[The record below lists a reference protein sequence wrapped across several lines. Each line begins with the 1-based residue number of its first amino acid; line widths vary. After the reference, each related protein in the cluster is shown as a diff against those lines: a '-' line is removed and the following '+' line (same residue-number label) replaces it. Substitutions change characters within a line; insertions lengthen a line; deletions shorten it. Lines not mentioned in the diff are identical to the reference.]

1 MAFRGRHREKER
13 HELRDTDSET
23 DKRSRE
29 METDRGVK
37 SERRQKEKTE
47 ARKYRDDNVLIMTA
61 SREQLGG
68 GTKQE
73 RTQGT
78 EKERSQ

>member
-1 MAFRGRHREKER
+1 
-13 HELRDTDSET
+13 
-23 DKRSRE
+23 